1 MNIILNY
8 RHKNERLEES
18 LQAIGYSVVYNVWD
32 IDQIKELGAFAV
44 IFEFKRILKEELKF
58 LKLAYKLKKAAIPIV
73 TWCLD
78 LPNIGARQWKLS
90 LLLKT
95 KLVDVFATHSLQ
107 GLQNKHGIKSTL
119 LYLPNAAW
127 TSRYNPGEVSMKDLR
142 DPDRYDVDV
151 SFLGNIDS
159 IKHPE
164 HRHRAEFLNALS
176 ALLQQKNVSH
186 RFEDS
191 RYIDFKSQIDLIQKS
206 RININ
211 FGCAADR
218 PGNSSWGLPERCYG
232 IPACGGFLLSDRRIH
247 AKDDFVEGD
256 EIVMFEDL
264 NDCLQKIL
272 YYRERHDERR
282 RIAENAFGKINRE
295 HTYVH
300 RAEKLVASIKSCKT
314 PNEGLFR

>member
-18 LQAIGYSVVYNVWD
+18 LQAIGCSIVYNVWD
-32 IDQIKELGAFAV
+32 IDQINEIGAHAV
-44 IFEFKRILKEELKF
+44 IFEFKQILKEELRF
-58 LKLAYKLKKAAIPIV
+58 LRMSYKLKRSAIPIV

-78 LPNIGARQWKLS
+78 LPNIGSRQWKLS

-95 KLVDVFATHSLQ
+95 RLIDIFATHSLQ
-107 GLQNKHGIKSTL
+107 GLQNVPGIKSTL

-127 TSRYNPGEVSMKDLR
+127 TSRYNLGNVSMEDLR
-142 DPDRYDVDV
+142 DTGRYNVDV

-159 IKHPE
+159 RKHPE

-176 ALLQQKNVSH
+176 ALLQQKNIIH

-191 RYIDFKSQIDLIQKS
+191 RYIDFKSQIELIQKS

-218 PGNSSWGLPERCYG
+218 PENSSWGLPERCYG
-232 IPACGGFLLSDRRIH
+232 IPACGGFLLSDERVH
-247 AKDDFVEGD
+247 ARDDFAEGD
-256 EIVMFEDL
+256 EIVMFGDL
-264 NDCLQKIL
+264 HDCLQKII
-272 YYRERHDERR
+272 YYRELHDERR
-282 RIAENAFGKINRE
+282 RIAENAFNRINKE

-300 RAEKLVASIKSCKT
+300 RAKKLMAAINEFHVAKS
-314 PNEGLFR
+314 